1 MQQEGGK
8 GGCEWGMPMLL
19 CAAVLVLRTKG
30 GLVGIWEGRGV
41 IVLEG
46 VEDAVDLCTQQAARR
61 GHKAQQRYVR
71 ERVKGMAR
79 VTDLLSI

>member
-8 GGCEWGMPMLL
+8 GRGCECGMPMLL
-19 CAAVLVLRTKG
+19 RRCCAGILRTKG

-46 VEDAVDLCTQQAARR
+46 VEDAVDLCK
-61 GHKAQQRYVR
+61 HKQRAEGTKHSSGMSER
-71 ERVKGMAR
+71 E
-79 VTDLLSI
+79 